1 MFRFIT
7 SRFLQSLLALFVVI
21 TATFFMVRF
30 VPGGPFTAEKAV
42 SPEILRNLKAHYGL
56 DKPLFNQYLD
66 YLGSLAHGDLGPS
79 FKYPNRTVNEIIADK
94 VPVSAELGA
103 LSLGVALVLGLTLG
117 TLAAV
122 RRNTWIDYVASS
134 FGMIGISIP
143 TFVVGP
149 LLVLVFAIHFGWF
162 NASGW
167 YTPIDRVLPAIV
179 LGIAYAAP
187 ISRLT
192 RGGLLEILHQDF
204 IRTAR
209 AKGMRELPKI
219 ELRQP
224 IEMLVVLLIFGW
236 LNYVFWTT
244 TDGIDG
250 LSAYEPPLA
259 LALDG
264 TICLLVCTPL
274 VLLCRRI
281 RIPRSIVVNHAM
293 RGGLLPVVSYLG
305 PAIAGILTGS
315 FVIET
320 IFQIPGIGRE
330 FVNSAFNR
338 DYTLVLGT
346 VILYAG
352 LIMALNLLVDIA
364 QAWMNPKVRLEA

>member
-1 MFRFIT
+1 MLRFIT
-7 SRFLQSLLALFVVI
+7 SRFLQSLLALFLVI

-42 SPEILRNLKAHYGL
+42 TPEILRNLEAHYGL
-56 DKPLFNQYLD
+56 DKPLWRQYLD
-66 YLGSLAHGDLGPS
+66 YLGGLARGDLGPS

-103 LSLGVALVLGLTLG
+103 ISLAIALVLGIGLG

-122 RRNTWIDYVASS
+122 RRNTWVDYVAST

-149 LLVLVFAIHFGWF
+149 LLVLALAIHLGWF

-167 YTPIDRVLPAIV
+167 YGPADRVLPALV

-192 RGGLLEILHQDF
+192 RGGLLEVLNQDF

-209 AKGMRELPKI
+209 AKGASEFR
-219 ELRQP
+219 
-224 IEMLVVLLIFGW
+224 VV
-236 LNYVFWTT
+236 TRH
-244 TDGIDG
+244 
-250 LSAYEPPLA
+250 A
-259 LALDG
+259 L
-264 TICLLVCTPL
+264 
-274 VLLCRRI
+274 
-281 RIPRSIVVNHAM
+281 
-293 RGGLLPVVSYLG
+293 RGGLLPVVSFLG
-305 PAIAGILTGS
+305 PAVAGILTGS

-346 VILYAG
+346 VILYAV
-352 LIMALNLLVDIA
+352 LIMALNLAVDIA
-364 QAWMNPKVRLEA
+364 QAWMNPKVRLE

>member
-7 SRFLQSLLALFVVI
+7 SRFLQSLLALFIVI
-21 TATFFMVRF
+21 TATFFMMRF

-42 SPEILRNLKAHYGL
+42 TPEILRNLEAHYGL
-56 DKPLFNQYLD
+56 NKPLWRQYLD
-66 YLGSLAHGDLGPS
+66 YLGSLARGDLGPS

-94 VPVSAELGA
+94 VPVSAELG
-103 LSLGVALVLGLTLG
+103 LESLAIALVLGIGLG
-117 TLAAV
+117 TVAAI

-134 FGMIGISIP
+134 FGMIGISVP

-149 LLVLVFAIHFGWF
+149 LLVLAFAIHLRWF

-167 YTPIDRVLPAIV
+167 FFPADRVLPAIV

-192 RGGLLEILHQDF
+192 RGGMLEVLHQDF

-209 AKGMRELPKI
+209 AKGAS
-219 ELRQP
+219 ELR
-224 IEMLVVLLIFGW
+224 VVLHH
-236 LNYVFWTT
+236 
-244 TDGIDG
+244 
-250 LSAYEPPLA
+250 A
-259 LALDG
+259 L
-264 TICLLVCTPL
+264 
-274 VLLCRRI
+274 
-281 RIPRSIVVNHAM
+281 

-330 FVNSAFNR
+330 FINSAFNR

-346 VILYAG
+346 VILYAA

-364 QAWMNPKVRLEA
+364 QAWMNPKVRLE